1 LKFITLILVSLL
13 FVNTSFSQKSVLQKA
28 DNQEVKSI
36 RFFPNPASTTVTF
49 EFNEAIEKGYSLQVY
64 SFLGRQVLTVPV
76 TGTRISI
83 NVSDLMKG
91 VYIFQVRNASGR
103 IVATNKFQ
111 VSR

>member
-1 LKFITLILVSLL
+1 MKSLMLILVSLL
-13 FVNTSFSQKSVLQKA
+13 LANATFSQKVILQ
-28 DNQEVKSI
+28 QPGIQQIKSI

-49 EFNEAIEKGYSLQVY
+49 EFNQAIEKGYSLQVY

-76 TGTRISI
+76 TGPRISI

-91 VYIFQVRNASGR
+91 VYVFQVRNSSGQ